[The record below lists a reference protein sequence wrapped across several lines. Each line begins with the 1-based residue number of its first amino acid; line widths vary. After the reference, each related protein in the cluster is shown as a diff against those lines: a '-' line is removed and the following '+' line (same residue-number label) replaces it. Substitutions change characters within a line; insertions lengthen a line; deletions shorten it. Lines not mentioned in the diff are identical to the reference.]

1 MESYRKEERK
11 ELKQKESGSGQWR
24 KHIYN
29 LLMMFMTWSALVF
42 SVNLLIF
49 YTKHLPGEVYTT
61 STFTGF
67 AALAFALAGPLGI
80 RIRIK
85 RILNGAFAFA
95 FVGSLGM
102 LVMIVNHDADFLAV
116 MVFVTRC
123 GHNLAFCFI
132 FIIHTELFP
141 TSFLATS
148 YGLCSFVS
156 RGVTLFAPLIAESAN
171 HWVPIGALSIT
182 CLLGLIGSLMIKT

>member
-1 MESYRKEERK
+1 
-11 ELKQKESGSGQWR
+11 
-24 KHIYN
+24 
-29 LLMMFMTWSALVF
+29 
-42 SVNLLIF
+42 
-49 YTKHLPGEVYTT
+49 
-61 STFTGF
+61 
-67 AALAFALAGPLGI
+67 
-80 RIRIK
+80 
-85 RILNGAFAFA
+85 
-95 FVGSLGM
+95 M
-102 LVMIVNHDADFLAV
+102 LVMIVNHDADFLAA

>member
-1 MESYRKEERK
+1 
-11 ELKQKESGSGQWR
+11 
-24 KHIYN
+24 
-29 LLMMFMTWSALVF
+29 MFMTWSALVF

-67 AALAFALAGPLGI
+67 ASLAFALAGPLGF
-80 RIRIK
+80 RIPIK
-85 RILNGAFAFA
+85 RILNGAFVFA
-95 FVGSLGM
+95 LAGSMGM
-102 LVMIVNHDADFLAV
+102 LVMIANDDADFLAA
-116 MVFVTRC
+116 MVFLTRC

-156 RGVTLFAPLIAESAN
+156 RSFTLFAPLVAESTN
-171 HWVPIGALSIT
+171 QWVPIGALAIT
-182 CLLGLIGSLMIKT
+182 SLLGLIGTMMIKT

>member
-1 MESYRKEERK
+1 
-11 ELKQKESGSGQWR
+11 
-24 KHIYN
+24 
-29 LLMMFMTWSALVF
+29 MMFMTWSALVF
-42 SVNLLIF
+42 SGNLLIF

-67 AALAFALAGPLGI
+67 AALAFALAGPLGL
-80 RIRIK
+80 RISIK

-95 FVGSLGM
+95 FVGSMGM
-102 LVMIVNHDADFLAV
+102 LVMIANHDSDFLAG
-116 MVFVTRC
+116 MVFLTRC
-123 GHNLAFCFI
+123 GQNLAFCFI

-156 RGVTLFAPLIAESAN
+156 RGVTLLAPLIAESGN
-171 HWVPIGALSIT
+171 QWIPIGVLSVI